1 MQTETNEPTPRKLYY
16 VEGHFDQRTY
26 YTAWIEADSK
36 SEAED
41 VAEMID
47 HEDSVRYHREIKG
60 YIETDSECFAGDSYR
75 VILGGDP
82 AQDHLVMPDQ
92 AKTRHA
98 D

>member
-1 MQTETNEPTPRKLYY
+1 MQSEPNEPTPRKLYY

-36 SEAED
+36 PEAED

-47 HEDSVRYHREIKG
+47 HEDAIRFMREVKG
-60 YIETDSECFAGDSYR
+60 YIETDGEFYAGDNYR
-75 VILGGDP
+75 VILVDP
-82 AQDHLVMPDQ
+82 TKDHLVMPDQ
-92 AKTRHA
+92 AKTIHA

>member
-36 SEAED
+36 PEAED

-47 HEDSVRYHREIKG
+47 HEDAIRFMREVKG
-60 YIETDSECFAGDSYR
+60 YIETDGEFYAGDNYR
-75 VILGGDP
+75 VILVDETK
-82 AQDHLVMPDQ
+82 DHLVMPEQ
-92 AKTRHA
+92 AKTIHA

>member
-1 MQTETNEPTPRKLYY
+1 MDTETNEPTPRKLYY
-16 VEGHFDQRTY
+16 VEGYFDQRTH

-47 HEDSVRYHREIKG
+47 QGEMRYMREVKG
-60 YIETDSECFAGDSYR
+60 FIENDIECFSGDSHR
-75 VILGGDP
+75 VILVDP
-82 AQDHLVMPDQ
+82 AQDHLVMPEE
-92 AKTRHA
+92 AKTIHA

>member
-1 MQTETNEPTPRKLYY
+1 MQSEPNEPTPRKLYY

-36 SEAED
+36 PEAED

-47 HEDSVRYHREIKG
+47 HEDAIRFMREVKG
-60 YIETDSECFAGDSYR
+60 YIETDGEFYAGDNYR
-75 VILGGDP
+75 VILVDETK
-82 AQDHLVMPDQ
+82 DHLVMPEQ
-92 AKTRHA
+92 AKTIHA

>member
-1 MQTETNEPTPRKLYY
+1 MQSETNEPNPRKLYY

-36 SEAED
+36 PEAED

-47 HEDSVRYHREIKG
+47 HEDAIRFMREVKG
-60 YIETDSECFAGDSYR
+60 YIETDGEFYAGDNYR
-75 VILGGDP
+75 VILVDETK
-82 AQDHLVMPDQ
+82 DHLVMPDQ
-92 AKTRHA
+92 AKTIHA

>member
-1 MQTETNEPTPRKLYY
+1 MDTEPIETNPTKLYY

-36 SEAED
+36 PEAED
-41 VAEMID
+41 IAEMID
-47 HEDSVRYHREIKG
+47 SEDATNFLREVKG
-60 YIETDSECFAGDSYR
+60 YIESDSECFAGDNYR
-75 VILGGDP
+75 VILVDTTK
-82 AQDHLVMPDQ
+82 DHLVMPDQ

>member
-26 YTAWIEADSK
+26 YSAWIEADSK
-36 SEAED
+36 VEAED
-41 VAEMID
+41 IAEMID
-47 HEDSVRYHREIKG
+47 HHDAINFLREVKG
-60 YIETDSECFAGDSYR
+60 YVESDAESFAGDNYQ
-75 VILGGDP
+75 VILVDP
-82 AQDHLVMPDQ
+82 TKDHLVMPDM

>member
-1 MQTETNEPTPRKLYY
+1 MQTETNEPTPRKLYF
-16 VEGHFDQRTY
+16 VEGYFDRRTH

-36 SEAED
+36 PEAED

-47 HEDSVRYHREIKG
+47 EEGAINFLREVKG
-60 YIETDSECFAGDSYR
+60 YIESDVECFAGDSYR
-75 VILGGDP
+75 VILADP
-82 AQDHLVMPDQ
+82 TQDHLVMPEQ

>member
-26 YTAWIEADSK
+26 YTAWIEAEDK
-36 SEAED
+36 AQAQD

-47 HEDSVRYHREIKG
+47 HHDAISFLREVKG
-60 YIETDSECFAGDSYR
+60 YVETDAECFSADHYR
-75 VILGGDP
+75 AIAVDP
-82 AQDHLVMPDQ
+82 TKDHLVMPDM

>member
-36 SEAED
+36 PEAED
-41 VAEMID
+41 IAEMID
-47 HEDSVRYHREIKG
+47 SEDATNFLREVKG
-60 YIETDSECFAGDSYR
+60 YIETDAECFSADHYR
-75 VILGGDP
+75 AIAVDP
-82 AQDHLVMPDQ
+82 TKDHLVMPDQ